1 MKRCQASEISTFLL
15 TPGISVKAVTSSL
28 KLRLYIM
35 YFMLARAFEL
45 LNFIPSRKNNTSLIS
60 ENYPLFEIQSISSQ
74 INVVNK
80 SYEIVIKLRK
90 IFVN

>member
-35 YFMLARAFEL
+35 HFMPARAFEL
-45 LNFIPSRKNNTSLIS
+45 LNFIPGR
-60 ENYPLFEIQSISSQ
+60 EE
-74 INVVNK
+74 
-80 SYEIVIKLRK
+80 
-90 IFVN
+90 